1 MGLSYG
7 LRQNLASCFNRH
19 ACWKYA
25 SIQLMHKA
33 DYQRELA
40 VVEVERFDWLPLG
53 AYLHVAD
60 KGATE
65 VLVVDQLQVQ
75 TCTSPLS
82 CALIDMPLR

>member
-1 MGLSYG
+1 MMY
-7 LRQNLASCFNRH
+7 
-19 ACWKYA
+19 
-25 SIQLMHKA
+25 KA

-65 VLVVDQLQVQ
+65 VLVVGVPDAGAAVMLVG
-75 TCTSPLS
+75 
-82 CALIDMPLR
+82 